1 MTCST
6 CLQNKIA
13 KQLFK
18 TLIVK
23 KKKFTDRFLLLLYSF
38 IPVRYTYVFYNNF
51 VHFDIQKFPTE
62 FFCKNF
68 IGSSILL
75 FLLYI
80 IREESKK
87 YSHKCI
93 TSYKKEKRNW
103 GTKVSVV
110 QGHKKFNNNFVYHML
125 GWVS

>member
-62 FFCKNF
+62 FFLQKFYWF
-68 IGSSILL
+68 IHL
-75 FLLYI
+75 I
-80 IREESKK
+80 IFTLHYSRRE
-87 YSHKCI
+87 
-93 TSYKKEKRNW
+93 
-103 GTKVSVV
+103 
-110 QGHKKFNNNFVYHML
+110 
-125 GWVS
+125 